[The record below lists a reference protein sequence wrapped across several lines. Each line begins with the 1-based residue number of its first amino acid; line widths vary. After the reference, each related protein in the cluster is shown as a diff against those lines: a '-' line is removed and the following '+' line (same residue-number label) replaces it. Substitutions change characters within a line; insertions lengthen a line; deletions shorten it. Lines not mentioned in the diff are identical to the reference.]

1 MQLIELQTISNA
13 IVFMG
18 VVVATLAIIYNVRIA
33 RKTQTA
39 VFLFE
44 SRKDKEYLESLYMLK
59 KVYASG
65 RSFRSYVFPGPDR
78 PLTDKERVE
87 RLKLQYILNF
97 YERVAVSIREGIY
110 NEKMIKQTSYATV
123 IETWD
128 IAEPLI
134 KAVRQYINSETTW
147 QEFEWLV
154 SRWRKA
160 PLKRRR

>member
-1 MQLIELQTISNA
+1 M
-13 IVFMG
+13 
-18 VVVATLAIIYNVRIA
+18 
-33 RKTQTA
+33 
-39 VFLFE
+39 
-44 SRKDKEYLESLYMLK
+44 
-59 KVYASG
+59 
-65 RSFRSYVFPGPDR
+65 
-78 PLTDKERVE
+78 PLTDKERTE

-134 KAVRQYINSETTW
+134 KAVRQYINSEMTW

-154 SRWRKA
+154 SRWRKS
-160 PLKRRR
+160 PLKIRR